1 MIISILFSLQK
12 LTNEWYLQTIPKMD
26 HTSNKEKFLE
36 WQTDVFGKTQRKEI
50 AIKEDL
56 WNYELW

>member
-1 MIISILFSLQK
+1 MIISILFSLQQ

-36 WQTDVFGKTQRKEI
+36 WQRDVFGKTQRKEI

-56 WNYELW
+56 